1 MTIAVRS
8 SYTASVIQM
17 LTSGPPVYP
26 QADWQDPAVK
36 FDLVLPIGFC
46 LQRAEWDLT
55 NAFEDV
61 RNFMAIS
68 QRSGKAQ
75 TYALGAYRSWHS
87 ISPASEDWIKN
98 ASVRMFRI
106 ARFEFFWLMPLQ
118 LP

>member
-1 MTIAVRS
+1 
-8 SYTASVIQM
+8 M
-17 LTSGPPVYP
+17 LTSGPPVYS

-55 NAFEDV
+55 NAFDNV
-61 RNFMAIS
+61 GNFMAIS

-98 ASVRMFRI
+98 ASVRMFHIVGSMLFGLR
-106 ARFEFFWLMPLQ
+106 AANFLDN
-118 LP
+118 